1 VANVLRSRNLGA
13 MKPSSCFGTFELIP
27 ERSALLCDGEAVHLG
42 SRAFSLL
49 RILVENA
56 GKVVSGAELTAQIWP
71 DTSVGEANLRV
82 HLAAVRKVLS
92 EGGCPDGC
100 IVTVPGR
107 GYQFAMPVTHRKT
120 ENYQKSWVNVPPLL
134 AKLIGRDQVI
144 QEILSDLADRRLI
157 SIVGSGGI
165 GKTSVALATAGRA
178 IEIYPDGVFFVDFTS
193 LTVSSPLAFAL
204 ASSLRLP
211 ASSGIDEMAVFDYL
225 GPRETLIVFD
235 NCEHVIE
242 AAASFAEKV
251 LRECPNVHLLATSRE
266 PLRTEGEFVKR
277 LLPLQAPS
285 LGDAS
290 LTAVE
295 ALAFPA
301 VQLFVERAS
310 SGVAGFSLTDEDA
323 PALALLCNKLDGIP
337 LAIELAAARIDLF
350 DIRTLTNQLE
360 DCLELLTRNRRT
372 AQERHRTLRATLDWS
387 YGLLSDGEQLLLAR
401 LSVFRS
407 EFDRDAALTVAT
419 DHAMT
424 KGRIWESLPNLVAK
438 SLLVMSNQGST
449 PVFRLLDSTRA
460 YAIEK
465 LGDGPGANSVRR
477 LHAEYIRDKTLS
489 LAPKNG
495 FVVKSHQ
502 ESHSKMVDELRAAI
516 VWAFSAK
523 GDPELGIEVIASSA
537 YLWFQLSLFEEF
549 KVHADRALEAMSG
562 TPNVSKAELRLLLA
576 RGPALYETLG
586 AVPELFSTATRALE
600 LAKQLDDRLGISG
613 ALHNLWRYHHGLG
626 EYSRSLD
633 VALQIE
639 EYVGGDSQHVWWNPL
654 KALSLL
660 YLGNLKECRS
670 VLSEIEDQVTISD
683 DGIRGAYDY
692 NLAVLV
698 KGTLA
703 RVLWLQGFPEDAIR
717 VAEESV
723 AAALERKQSVAICFA
738 LSIAGCPINIWNRN
752 LKDAERN
759 LSLLQEHAR
768 LSNSLY
774 WKQYVDVFRL
784 GVAAANG
791 QPADRQFKAGRQQ
804 SYWDYR
810 HWENF
815 SVLGLGFAPV
825 LLVQRAKSD
834 PSWWCAPEVLRL
846 EAVRMHGEGKSQA
859 RADVC
864 LLLQQSLEIAQRQ
877 QALSWELR
885 TATTLLE
892 LAQTGEEITQAKR
905 LLKETMSDFAGG
917 FDSYDF
923 RRAEALLE
931 KSPRFAG
938 ASL

>member
-1 VANVLRSRNLGA
+1 MGLS
-13 MKPSSCFGTFELIP
+13 MKASFTFGPFELIP
-27 ERSALLCDGEAVHLG
+27 ERSVLLQNGENIHVG
-42 SRAFSLL
+42 SRALSLL
-49 RILVENA
+49 TILVQNKGA
-56 GKVVSGAELTAQIWP
+56 IISGADLIAQIWP
-71 DTSVGEANLRV
+71 DTNVGESNLRV
-82 HLAAVRKVLS
+82 HLAALRRILS
-92 EGGCPDGC
+92 NAGCQDGC
-100 IVTVPGR
+100 IVTLPGR
-107 GYQFAMPVTHRKT
+107 GYQFTLPVTHRKT
-120 ENYQKSWVNVPPLL
+120 TDHQKNCSNVPALL
-134 AKLIGRDQVI
+134 GKLIGREQVI
-144 QEILSDLADRRLI
+144 QEILCDLADQRI
-157 SIVGSGGI
+157 MSIVGSGGI
-165 GKTSVALATAGRA
+165 GKTSVALATAERA
-178 IEIYPDGVFFVDFTS
+178 IEMYSDGVFFVDLTS
-193 LTVSSPLAFAL
+193 LTASSPFSFAL
-204 ASSLRLP
+204 ASSLRLSS
-211 ASSGIDEMAVFDYL
+211 SSGADETAVFNYL
-225 GPRETLIVFD
+225 RERDTLIIFD

-242 AAASFAEKV
+242 AAAPFAEKI

-337 LAIELAAARIDLF
+337 LAIELAAARVDLF
-350 DIRTLTNQLE
+350 DIRTLTNQLD

-387 YGLLSDGEQLLLAR
+387 YGLLSEGEQLLLAR

-407 EFDRDAALTVAT
+407 EFDRDAALMVAT
-419 DHAMT
+419 DHSMT

-438 SLLVMSNQGST
+438 SLLVMSNEGST
-449 PVFRLLDSTRA
+449 PLFRLLDSTRA
-460 YAIEK
+460 YAADK

-477 LHAEYIRDKTLS
+477 LHAEYIRGKTLS

-495 FVVKSHQ
+495 FVVKSQQ

-516 VWAFSAK
+516 AWAFSAK

-549 KVHADRALEAMSG
+549 KAHADRALEAISG
-562 TPNVSKAELRLLLA
+562 TPKASIAELRLLLA

-600 LAKQLDDRLGISG
+600 LDKQLDDRLGISG

-626 EYSRSLD
+626 EYSRSLE

-639 EYVGGDSQHVWWNPL
+639 EYVGGDPQQVWWNPL

-660 YLGNLKECRS
+660 YLGDLKECRS

-683 DGIRGAYDY
+683 NGIRGAYDY

-698 KGTLA
+698 KGALA
-703 RVLWLQGFPEDAIR
+703 RVLWLQGFPEDAVR

-723 AAALERKQSVAICFA
+723 AAALETKQSVAICFA

-752 LKDAERN
+752 LEDAERN

-768 LSNSLY
+768 LSSSLY

-784 GVAAANG
+784 GVSAAES
-791 QPADRQFKAGRQQ
+791 QPTDRQFKAGRQQ
-804 SYWDYR
+804 SNWDYR

-825 LLVQRAKSD
+825 LLVQRAKSA

-846 EAVRMHGEGKSQA
+846 EAVRMHGEGKLQA

-864 LLLQQSLEIAQRQ
+864 RLLQQSLEVAQRQ

-885 TATTLLE
+885 TATTVLE
-892 LAQTGEEITQAKR
+892 LAHTGDEITQAKR
-905 LLKETMSDFAGG
+905 LLKETMSDFAAG
-917 FDSYDF
+917 FNSYDF

-931 KSPRFAG
+931 RSPRFAG

>member
-1 VANVLRSRNLGA
+1 
-13 MKPSSCFGTFELIP
+13 MKASFCFGPFELIP
-27 ERSALLCDGEAVHLG
+27 ERSVLLQDGENVHVG
-42 SRAFSLL
+42 SRALSLL
-49 RILVENA
+49 TILVQNK
-56 GKVVSGAELTAQIWP
+56 GTLVSGADLTAQIWP
-71 DTSVGEANLRV
+71 DTNVGEANLRV
-82 HLAAVRKVLS
+82 HLAAIRKILS

-100 IVTVPGR
+100 IVTLPGR
-107 GYQFAMPVTHRKT
+107 GYQFTLPVTLRKT
-120 ENYQKSWVNVPPLL
+120 TDHQNGRSHIPRLL
-134 AKLIGRDQVI
+134 AKLIGRDQVV
-144 QEILSDLADRRLI
+144 QEILSDLTDHRLI

-165 GKTSVALATAGRA
+165 GKTSVALAAAERA
-178 IEIYPDGVFFVDFTS
+178 LEMYPDGAFFVDFTS
-193 LTVSSPLAFAL
+193 LTASSPLTFAL
-204 ASSLRLP
+204 ASSLQLP
-211 ASSGIDEMAVFDYL
+211 ASSGIDETGVLDYL
-225 GPRETLIVFD
+225 RQREALIVFD

-242 AAASFAEKV
+242 SAASFAEKV
-251 LRECPNVHLLATSRE
+251 LRECPDVHLLATSRE
-266 PLRTEGEFVKR
+266 PLRAEGELVKR

-285 LGDAS
+285 LGDSS

-301 VQLFVERAS
+301 VQLFVERAL

-360 DCLELLTRNRRT
+360 DCLEILTRGRRT

-407 EFDRDAALTVAT
+407 EFDRDAALMVAT
-419 DHAMT
+419 DHVMT
-424 KGRIWESLPNLVAK
+424 RGRIMESLPNLVAK
-438 SLLVMSNQGST
+438 SLLVMSNERSI

-460 YAIEK
+460 YAAEK

-477 LHAEYIRDKTLS
+477 LHAEYIRNKTLS
-489 LAPKNG
+489 LAPTNG

-516 VWAFSAK
+516 AWAFSAK
-523 GDPELGIEVIASSA
+523 GDAELGIEVIASSA

-549 KVHADRALEAMSG
+549 KVHTDRALEAMSG
-562 TPNVSKAELRLLLA
+562 TPSASRAELRLLLA

-586 AVPELFSTATRALE
+586 AVPELFSTATRTLE
-600 LAKQLDDRLGISG
+600 LAKQLHDRLGTSG

-626 EYSRSLD
+626 EYRQSLD

-639 EYVGGDSQHVWWNPL
+639 EYVAGDSQQVWWNPL

-660 YLGNLKECRS
+660 YLGRLKESRS
-670 VLSEIEDQVTISD
+670 VLAEIEDLVTISD
-683 DGIRGAYDY
+683 EGIRGAYDY

-703 RVLWLQGFPEDAIR
+703 RVLWLQGFTEDAVR
-717 VAEESV
+717 AAEESV
-723 AAALERKQSVAICFA
+723 TAAIETKQSVAICFA
-738 LSIAGCPINIWNRN
+738 VSISGCPVN
-752 LKDAERN
+752 LWSGNLETAERN
-759 LSLLQEHAR
+759 LSLLQEHSR
-768 LSNSLY
+768 LSSSVY

-784 GVAAANG
+784 GIAAAKD
-791 QPADRQFKAGRQQ
+791 QPENRQFRAGRQQ
-804 SYWDYR
+804 SHWDYR

-834 PSWWCAPEVLRL
+834 SSWWCAPEILRL
-846 EAVRMHGEGKSQA
+846 EAMRIHREGKTQA
-859 RADVC
+859 KSDIC
-864 LLLQQSLEIAQRQ
+864 QLLQQSLELAQHQ

-885 TATTLLE
+885 TATSLLE
-892 LAQTGEEITQAKR
+892 LAQTGDEIKQARR
-905 LLKETMSDFAGG
+905 LLKETMSDFEAG

-938 ASL
+938 ISV